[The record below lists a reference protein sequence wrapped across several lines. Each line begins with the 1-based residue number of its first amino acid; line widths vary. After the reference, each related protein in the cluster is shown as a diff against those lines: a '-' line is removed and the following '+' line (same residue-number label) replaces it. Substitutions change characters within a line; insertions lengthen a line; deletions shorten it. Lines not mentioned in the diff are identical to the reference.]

1 MTHEEQEILHKSF
14 NDTGFGELESVPYL
28 EEEKETDMK
37 VIEFY
42 MMYVKHDYRGIIRL
56 ACECAVGMAKGD
68 ALYANL
74 EPAIDAFLGTVP
86 AQPGQ

>member
-1 MTHEEQEILHKSF
+1 MLREGEEAQKTL
-14 NDTGFGELESVPYL
+14 NLADYGELESVPYL
-28 EEEKETDMK
+28 EGEKETDMK

-68 ALYANL
+68 ALYATL
-74 EPAIDAFLGTVP
+74 EPEIDAFIG
-86 AQPGQ
+86 AISAHPGQ